1 MVNKSIRVI
10 QYKYY
15 STTVVV
21 LQNHGAR
28 CQAVQRTSASIGVYE
43 YTLWKWTSRS
53 TSTGTSTCTL
63 LPIEYT
69 WKGSR
74 DTGHGTSY
82 SSWRASDDSLPSCV
96 QWNAKCRLCG
106 SSIRWVAFILLFIAE
121 YMIFWWRRP
130 LVSVH
135 SHWWPSG
142 YICSTFI
149 YAYVCVYKD
158 WHWYKISVHSNCLEH
173 SIECSSV
180 QWNARACHRMRFF
193 YQNVFSSYSFIVND
207 VWPARMHSIA
217 CSRMR
222 LHSRAFHCMLEN
234 SNAGSSHVLYI
245 HLY

>member
-1 MVNKSIRVI
+1 MDISFYEYW
-10 QYKYY
+10 YKYLY
-15 STTVVV
+15 LTTDRVHMKHWTWDKLQQLTCVWRFPPV
-21 LQNHGAR
+21 LR
-28 CQAVQRTSASIGVYE
+28 AV
-43 YTLWKWTSRS
+43 
-53 TSTGTSTCTL
+53 
-63 LPIEYT
+63 
-69 WKGSR
+69 
-74 DTGHGTSY
+74 
-82 SSWRASDDSLPSCV
+82 
-96 QWNAKCRLCG
+96 NAKCPLCG
-106 SSIRWVAFILLFIAE
+106 SSFRWVAFILLFIAE

-149 YAYVCVYKD
+149 YNIHMYVYKD
-158 WHWYKISVHSNCLEH
+158 WHWYKTSVHPNCLEH
-173 SIECSSV
+173 AIECSSV

-234 SNAGSSHVLYI
+234 SNACSSHVYI
-245 HLY
+245 H